1 MKTPQGRRL
10 PRDQRR
16 QQLLAAAAA
25 NFSETGYHA
34 TSMDDIAESA
44 GVSKPV
50 LYQHFP
56 SKLLLYTALV
66 DVACE
71 RLVEMVTD
79 ALRVEAAENEQRV
92 RATLAAFYR
101 FVTESD
107 DSFRFVFESDL
118 TADADVQERIWQAQQ
133 DLAHAIGQV
142 ISEDTDLPEHEAT
155 FLGIALV
162 GMAQVSARHWHR
174 TQDEQGQITAAR
186 AAELIAVLGWRGIAG
201 FPLAHP
207 GDNTP

>member
-1 MKTPQGRRL
+1 
-10 PRDQRR
+10 
-16 QQLLAAAAA
+16 
-25 NFSETGYHA
+25 
-34 TSMDDIAESA
+34 MDDIADTA

-71 RLVEMVTD
+71 RLVEMVTE
-79 ALRVEAAENEQRV
+79 ALRVEAANEQRV
-92 RATLAAFYR
+92 QATLAAFYR

-133 DLAHAIGQV
+133 ELAHAIGEV
-142 ISEDTDLPEHEAT
+142 ISEDTDLPEQEAT

-174 TQDEQGQITAAR
+174 TQDEHGQITANR
-186 AAELIAVLGWRGIAG
+186 AAELIALLSWRGIAG
-201 FPLAHP
+201 FPLADP
-207 GDNTP
+207 GDVTP